1 MQTDTKPM
9 KRNILLMD
17 SRLWLRDFTDVV
29 LKCYFAWSIRKQFQ
43 PQSALVTFATKIIPL
58 QATTL
63 FNGRSF

>member
-1 MQTDTKPM
+1 M
-9 KRNILLMD
+9 
-17 SRLWLRDFTDVV
+17 
-29 LKCYFAWSIRKQFQ
+29 AWGFYRCCAKMLFVRSVRKQSQ

>member
-9 KRNILLMD
+9 KRNILLID
-17 SRLWLRDFTDVV
+17 LGLWLGDFTDVV
-29 LKCYFAWSIRKQFQ
+29 AKMLFARSVRKQSQ

-58 QATTL
+58 RATTL